1 MWDIYL
7 TSPAKKHLSKIPKEM
22 ASRLATVLEEMR
34 NNPLNGDL
42 TKIAT
47 DIWRRR
53 IGNYRVVFQILPKE
67 KIIFI
72 LGILRRTSA
81 TY

>member
-1 MWDIYL
+1 
-7 TSPAKKHLSKIPKEM
+7 M
-22 ASRLATVLEEMR
+22 ASRLVVTLEEMKD
-34 NNPLNGDL
+34 NPLDGDL
-42 TKIAT
+42 TRIAI

-72 LGILRRTSA
+72 LGILRRTST